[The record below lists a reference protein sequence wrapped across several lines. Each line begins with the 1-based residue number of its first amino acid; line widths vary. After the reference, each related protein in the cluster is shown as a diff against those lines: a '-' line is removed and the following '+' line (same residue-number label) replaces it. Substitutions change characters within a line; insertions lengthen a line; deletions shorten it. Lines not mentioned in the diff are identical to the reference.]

1 MEEAISAAE
10 MQAKLNEKFAADIA
24 ELKNELAEFKTTVF
38 GRLEKAAPSP
48 PQRREIPPPP
58 SKQ

>member
-24 ELKNELAEFKTTVF
+24 ALKMELAEFKTTVF
-38 GRLEKAAPSP
+38 GRLEKAAPAK
-48 PQRREIPPPP
+48 IPPPP